1 MSTNKIRI
9 LVSLPYIRQTE
20 AAADILKYD
29 KSDSQVRTVG
39 IIAVNIRKRRPK
51 NRNPAL
57 LYAFVDSLPMLRYRS
72 PIRIP
77 QTT

>member
-29 KSDSQVRTVG
+29 KSDSHVRTVG